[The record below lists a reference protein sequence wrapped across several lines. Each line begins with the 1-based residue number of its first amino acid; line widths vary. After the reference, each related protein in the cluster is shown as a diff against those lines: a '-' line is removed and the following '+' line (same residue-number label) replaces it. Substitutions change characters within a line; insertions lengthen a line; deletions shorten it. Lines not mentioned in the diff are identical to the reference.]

1 MMMDANE
8 ISVLN
13 TELNVVYRY
22 LLKIGVPKT
31 DAEDIVQETAYK
43 YLLYYDSIRSTKIRS
58 WLIRVALNFHYDQCR
73 KLSRIELVLDD
84 IPLTSR
90 SSEQPEMVIET
101 KENSKQIENALSK
114 LKTHYQELLLLKYH
128 TGLSYLEISNVL
140 DMSISSIKT
149 DLFRARKQLAKV
161 LKEANYEE

>member
-1 MMMDANE
+1 MDANE

-22 LLKIGVPKT
+22 LIKIGVPRT

-43 YLLYYDSIRSTKIRS
+43 YLLYYDSIRATKIRS

-73 KLSRIELVLDD
+73 KLNRIELVLDD
-84 IPLTSR
+84 IPITSR
-90 SSEQPEMVIET
+90 SSEQPENVIEN
-101 KENSKQIENALSK
+101 KESSMQIEKALSK

-149 DLFRARKQLAKV
+149 NLFRARKQLAKI
-161 LKEANYEE
+161 LKEASHEE